1 MAICGKNQRQVKAL
15 FFTHL
20 CMHESIYLAIYSS
33 PFPLLSPPQGLSN
46 FLKDCQEDA
55 SFPLQLNPVS
65 RVALFRKSVATNLP
79 NQHLT
84 SLTYLDL
91 ILFHRPHESGPLRK
105 QPPFAEG
112 SALGFC
118 TAVDRKISMTHSVVF
133 YDIQQITAKQEH
145 RRKRETHIS

>member
-1 MAICGKNQRQVKAL
+1 MNLCIARTCSAEIINNGRICTTAGRMKKMAICGINQRQVKAL

-65 RVALFRKSVATNLP
+65 RVALF
-79 NQHLT
+79 
-84 SLTYLDL
+84 
-91 ILFHRPHESGPLRK
+91 
-105 QPPFAEG
+105 
-112 SALGFC
+112 
-118 TAVDRKISMTHSVVF
+118 
-133 YDIQQITAKQEH
+133 
-145 RRKRETHIS
+145 